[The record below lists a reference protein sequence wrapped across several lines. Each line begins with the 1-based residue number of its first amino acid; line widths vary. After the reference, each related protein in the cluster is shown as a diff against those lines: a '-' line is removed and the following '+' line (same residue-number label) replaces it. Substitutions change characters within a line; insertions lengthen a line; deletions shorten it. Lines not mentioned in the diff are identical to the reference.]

1 MSVLYT
7 LCLTRLQCW
16 KVGIIIPILQI
27 EETEA
32 QQSVVM

>member
-27 EETEA
+27 EKLRL
-32 QQSVVM
+32 SKVW